1 MGGIDSFE
9 KLDAWQLAAALRDRI
24 YALTDAGCSD
34 WPFRGQ
40 IRDAAA
46 SVPRNVAEGFALFKP
61 RMFARH
67 VRIARGSLAET
78 RNHVQDAGDRGLF
91 TPTET
96 AELLRL
102 INRALGATTGLL
114 RYLESLDG
122 EAPCSWPARPK
133 RPHPIIEPDR

>member
-1 MGGIDSFE
+1 MAGIDSFD

-24 YALTDAGCSD
+24 YAVTEARCSD

-46 SVPRNVAEGFALFKP
+46 SAPRNVAEGFGLFKP

-78 RNHVQDAGDRGLF
+78 RNHLQDAADRGLF
-91 TPTET
+91 APSET
-96 AELLRL
+96 DELFRL
-102 INRALGATTGLL
+102 VHRALGATTGLL

-122 EAPCSWPARPK
+122 EAPTNWPVRPK
-133 RPHPIIEPDR
+133 RPGSNR